1 MRNETLNT
9 LSSRPELLRDLSALE
24 RGFYLFSQIYPV
36 NICNVAELRGRLSH
50 EGIRRALA
58 AVQKRHPILQTR
70 LMPLPSGEVALCRST
85 AEIGFEVSQS
95 KTDIEIDWRSIVA
108 SGLAMP
114 FPAGDTPPARLSVV
128 EGPERTVIALFL
140 NHAIADGM
148 SSVYVVE
155 DLLKALGGE
164 NIGEGSLLPSAPE
177 LIADLISNQASF
189 VKSAAADMVAA
200 VPSSPASFPPPHVST
215 IALSQEATAALAARA
230 RFEGTTVHGALCAA
244 LTFSLAENAG
254 KSSHM
259 LVSPIDMRRIIPVD
273 TRTCSQI
280 FTMLAETLDM
290 SGSFWDIARRSVS
303 GVEAARSLEGFMMG
317 AQMMEN
323 AIPAGSTSTTAHA
336 VMSAGI
342 GENMLSNLGVIDIA
356 DRYGDISVEAFWGP
370 MAANHIDGYHFIGAS
385 TFGGSLRL
393 TCATNEPLPELLAA
407 MADHMSSE
415 A

>member
-1 MRNETLNT
+1 LRREAC
-9 LSSRPELLRDLSALE
+9 SDGPEILRELSALE

-36 NICNVAELRGRLSH
+36 VICNVVELRGRLSQ
-50 EGIRRALA
+50 ERILRALA
-58 AVQKRHPILQTR
+58 GVQKRHPILQTR
-70 LMPLPSGEVALCRST
+70 LMRLPSGGVALCKST
-85 AEIGFEVSQS
+85 AEIGFEFSQS
-95 KTDIEIDWRSIVA
+95 NTDIEIDWRSIAA

-148 SSVYVVE
+148 SSIYVVE

-164 NIGEGSLLPSAPE
+164 NIGEGSLLPSAAE
-177 LIADLISNQASF
+177 LIADLVSNQASF
-189 VKSAAADMVAA
+189 VKPAATDTVLAM
-200 VPSSPASFPPPHVST
+200 PSSPAAFPPPFIST
-215 IALSQEATAALAARA
+215 IALSHQATAALAARA
-230 RFEGTTVHGALCAA
+230 RLEGTTIHGALCAA
-244 LTFSLAENAG
+244 LTLSLAENAG
-254 KSSHM
+254 KSSHV
-259 LVSPIDMRRIIPVD
+259 LVSPIDMRRILPVD

-280 FTMLAETLDM
+280 FTMLAETLDT

-303 GVEAARSLEGFMMG
+303 GIEAARSLESFMMM

-323 AIPAGSTSTTAHA
+323 AIPAGSTSATAHA

-342 GENMLSNLGVIDIA
+342 GDNMLSNLGVIDIA
-356 DRYGDISVEAFWGP
+356 DRYGDLSVEAFWGP

-385 TFGGSLRL
+385 TSGGSLRL
-393 TCATNEPLPELLAA
+393 TCTTHEPLPDLLAA
-407 MADHMSSE
+407 MADHLSK